1 MIMRKKIYV
10 LVLLSAFLLFCG
22 KTSAQDEVTV
32 DVHYLVISLSDG
44 SESKFSLAD
53 NPLITFNNDTLVVSC
68 AGDDIAVGIDGVK
81 NYHFVVEQVTTA
93 IERPTVQPNGDDIR
107 PTIAFGEAKFN
118 GLKAGTRIMVYSVE
132 GKAITTVTA
141 TTDGQATVDLRSLP
155 KGIYILRTPAKSF
168 KIYNK

>member
-1 MIMRKKIYV
+1 M
-10 LVLLSAFLLFCG
+10 
-22 KTSAQDEVTV
+22 
-32 DVHYLVISLSDG
+32 
-44 SESKFSLAD
+44 
-53 NPLITFNNDTLVVSC
+53 
-68 AGDDIAVGIDGVK
+68 K